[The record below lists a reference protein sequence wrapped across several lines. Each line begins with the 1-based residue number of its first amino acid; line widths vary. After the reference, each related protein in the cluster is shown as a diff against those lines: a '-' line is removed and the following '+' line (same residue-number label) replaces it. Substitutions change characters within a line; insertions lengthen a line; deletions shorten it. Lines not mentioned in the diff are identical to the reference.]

1 MPRWSYLS
9 AEILDC
15 IFQED
20 CLDESD
26 VLQCCLVCKSWNRA
40 ANIKLYKKVAILRHS
55 QLVQFLECMKSNQLG
70 ELVNAFY
77 IRPSAFERKVMDYV
91 QQLAAVC
98 PNVQKFDCHAH
109 FYDLWK
115 ALSSVSHWK
124 LKRIPPPFP
133 SENQDY
139 YKCALRHRQTLTY
152 LCLPEDLSA
161 DLRFHWFVR
170 HLKEF
175 TQLSHLVIR
184 SSSFGQSLMD
194 YDPIIQHA
202 RQLTSLKI
210 GGTFG
215 VHVSSRLPTPDLP
228 CAEPHSEIKE
238 LEVTIKY
245 YPGTVH
251 YLIRKFPNLKSL
263 TLAFEDYT
271 IETATELQACFLEI
285 SGRFVDYLKR
295 IHHYNVAMACT
306 QALVSAYFKSNPN
319 NILSFDIMSVPDD
332 CSPLVL
338 EPGGAMITCGLE
350 HVKKWASPH
359 VLSVSLSAHYT
370 VSFRQWAQD
379 VFTCFPHLKV
389 LECSF
394 HDVDPQTASFAS
406 GLSKSLQVLS
416 LRLIDPVQKVCIDS
430 SRFPSLQSITLD
442 LPHVH
447 DKTLS
452 LDLSALSLQQLQLR
466 LYRHVHSL
474 QGHGEIYLQVKTND
488 AGVKSFTFKK
498 EGDSFQII
506 RGYVAT
512 LPSLRI
518 DISCSAID
526 CFSLSLGDIQL
537 SSHQLYLK

>member
-1 MPRWSYLS
+1 MPRWSYLP
-9 AEILDC
+9 AEILDY
-15 IFQED
+15 IFRED

-26 VLQCCLVCKSWNRA
+26 VLQCCLVCKSWNQA
-40 ANIKLYKKVAILRHS
+40 ANIKLYKEVAILRHS

-77 IRPSAFERKVMDYV
+77 IRPSAFGRKGMDYV

-98 PNVQKFDCHAH
+98 PNVQKFDCHVH
-109 FYDLWK
+109 FYDMWK

-133 SENQDY
+133 REKQDY
-139 YKCALRHRQTLTY
+139 YKCVLRHRQTLTY
-152 LCLPEDLSA
+152 LCLPEYLST
-161 DLRFHWFVR
+161 DPRFRWFMR

-175 TQLSHLVIR
+175 TQLSHLVVR

-228 CAEPHSEIKE
+228 CAEPRSEIKE
-238 LEVTIKY
+238 LKVTIKY

-263 TLAFEDYT
+263 ALAFEDYT
-271 IETATELQACFLEI
+271 TETATELQACFLEI

-295 IHHYNVAMACT
+295 IHHYNVGMACT

-319 NILSFDIMSVPDD
+319 NILSFDIMSVPND
-332 CSPLVL
+332 CPRLML
-338 EPGGAMITCGLE
+338 EPGGATIACGLE
-350 HVKKWASPH
+350 HAKKWTSPH
-359 VLSVSLSAHYT
+359 VLSVSLSAPYT
-370 VSFRQWAQD
+370 IGFRQWAQD

-389 LECSF
+389 LACSF

-416 LRLIDPVQKVCIDS
+416 LHLIDPVQKVCIDS
-430 SRFPSLQSITLD
+430 SRFPSLQDIILD
-442 LPHVH
+442 IPHVY
-447 DKTLS
+447 DKTLN
-452 LDLSALSLQQLQLR
+452 LDLSGLSLQQLQLR

-488 AGVKSFTFKK
+488 AGVKRFTFKQ
-498 EGDSFQII
+498 ERDSFQII
-506 RGYVAT
+506 RGYEPT

-518 DISCSAID
+518 DLSCSAID
-526 CFSLSLGDIQL
+526 CFSLSLGDIQP